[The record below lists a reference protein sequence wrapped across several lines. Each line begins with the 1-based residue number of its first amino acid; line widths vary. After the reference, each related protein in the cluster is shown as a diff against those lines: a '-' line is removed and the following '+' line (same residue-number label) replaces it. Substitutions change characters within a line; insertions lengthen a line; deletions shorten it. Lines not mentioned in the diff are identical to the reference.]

1 MQTLN
6 DKFSIVFN
14 AGEGGSVS
22 HNGGIYE
29 NGETI
34 TVTAIPMTE
43 YEFLNWSD
51 GITDPTRSITINS
64 SFTISA
70 NFVKKKYPLILLKE
84 GEGQVLE
91 EIINSSRTTEY
102 NSGATIK
109 ITAIP
114 AEGWRFF
121 KWEGIE
127 SNSLIETINI
137 TSNITIKAIFKKNY
151 PFPNALDTPYD
162 DSFFDEFLVGLDIT
176 ESERNS
182 LITNANRFIEICIG
196 QNFFKEDES
205 GQIIGLK
212 NPLIEIY
219 NSNTWPIYFHFEEY
233 EGEISSVI
241 IERIKNDYQSHLNSW
256 LDGIRSYDN
265 EFPDLP
271 TEVKIFGFVFNNE
284 VKLSESFYEVY
295 GNYPRVLNYNLTNE
309 ESPWKIVKKDNYEI
323 FNYNWYIIE
332 NFDDLKVVGNR
343 TDLSPSIEFYPDNWD
358 NYSHPEAIDHFQTK
372 FWYKIPWDAVAQR
385 QYLKMGGNILNH
397 STGETNLVTFL
408 HEMGHCFFL
417 DDVYN
422 RGKYPNAEDLQSIM
436 NTSDTISNFDI
447 MTLRIVW
454 KHQKNY

>member
-1 MQTLN
+1 M
-6 DKFSIVFN
+6 
-14 AGEGGSVS
+14 
-22 HNGGIYE
+22 
-29 NGETI
+29 
-34 TVTAIPMTE
+34 
-43 YEFLNWSD
+43 
-51 GITDPTRSITINS
+51 
-64 SFTISA
+64 
-70 NFVKKKYPLILLKE
+70 
-84 GEGQVLE
+84 
-91 EIINSSRTTEY
+91 
-102 NSGATIK
+102 
-109 ITAIP
+109 
-114 AEGWRFF
+114 
-121 KWEGIE
+121 
-127 SNSLIETINI
+127 
-137 TSNITIKAIFKKNY
+137 
-151 PFPNALDTPYD
+151 
-162 DSFFDEFLVGLDIT
+162 
-176 ESERNS
+176 
-182 LITNANRFIEICIG
+182 ITNANRFIEICIG

-271 TEVKIFGFVFNNE
+271 TEVKIFGFVFNKE

-323 FNYNWYIIE
+323 FDYNWYIIE

-422 RGKYPNAEDLQSIM
+422 RGKYPDAEDLQSIM